1 VAIYAAG
8 FGCVKMLHYGF
19 VFWLPYFIT
28 NFLGTSGPL
37 EALLASTYD
46 IGGIFGSLAGGYAID
61 RYLMRAPVVVP
72 MIGLSVPFLLAFR
85 FGSVI
90 GLWFYFLVIPC
101 TGFLIAGAHNLI
113 AAAISADLAQNEDV
127 KSNKEALGTVAGII
141 DGSGGLG
148 AAIGQTLIGYLST
161 LGWDYVFI
169 FLMGRLYVGIAAVAF
184 ATLFPMVIK
193 EFRRKKTKL
202 LEDFPLDSDDLS
214 QPT

>member
-19 VFWLPYFIT
+19 VFWLPYYIT
-28 NFLGTSGPL
+28 NFLGTSGSL

-72 MIGLSVPFLLAFR
+72 MLGLSVPFLLAFR
-85 FGSVI
+85 FGSFI
-90 GLWFYFLVIPC
+90 GLGFYFLIIPC

-113 AAAISADLAQNEDV
+113 SAAISADLPQNDDV
-127 KSNKEALGTVAGII
+127 KSNNEALGTVAGII
-141 DGSGGLG
+141 DGTGGFG

-161 LGWDYVFI
+161 HGWDYVFY
-169 FLMGRLYVGIAAVAF
+169 FLMGRLYVGIAAIGF
-184 ATLFPMVIK
+184 ATLCPMVVK
-193 EFRRKKTKL
+193 EMRKKKTKL
-202 LEDFPLDSDDLS
+202 FEDTPLDSDHPS
-214 QPT
+214 QSE